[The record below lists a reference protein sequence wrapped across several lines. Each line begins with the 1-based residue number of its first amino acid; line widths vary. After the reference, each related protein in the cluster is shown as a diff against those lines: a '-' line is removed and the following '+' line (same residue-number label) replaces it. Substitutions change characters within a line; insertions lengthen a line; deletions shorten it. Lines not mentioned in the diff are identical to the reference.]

1 LDFTFITPSSPKQL
15 IGRLDIDG
23 SFDAAAGKLSGT
35 MTLYLV
41 AIDGDPLK
49 QADMKKSAEGTFQAQ
64 KVIAP

>member
-1 LDFTFITPSSPKQL
+1 
-15 IGRLDIDG
+15 
-23 SFDAAAGKLSGT
+23 